1 MIDGWLFFALDGEG
15 AVEGRSVPV
24 ERLSVVK
31 PADGPTVLAKLR
43 YGYLE
48 GSYAVAQAWPEKT
61 IPDAK
66 IEWAS
71 PVLWI
76 KPPLNACGVR
86 DSYDT

>member
-1 MIDGWLFFALDGEG
+1 ME
-15 AVEGRSVPV
+15 VRSVPV

-31 PADGPTVLAKLR
+31 LADGPLILAKCR

-48 GSYAVAQAWPEKT
+48 GSYVVAQVWPEKT

-76 KPPLNACGVR
+76 KPR
-86 DSYDT
+86 